1 MATTTE
7 ILALLVRADASGAI
21 REFQRLGL
29 VAEKDLRKLE
39 QSSDRVAASMIRTGA
54 AVATGGAVITRGMW
68 SAANSAA
75 QLADSIQASD
85 VIFGKN
91 LSGSIESFAKHAEQQ
106 LGMSRME
113 VQQTL
118 QSFATFGKD
127 AGLQGAGLLEFSKD
141 LTQVAADIA
150 SLKGVSNDAVMSAF
164 SSGLAGEIEP
174 LRRLGISLTDIKKRA
189 EAVRLGVRAAGDT
202 SPLTAEQQVLSTASL
217 IKQSPLAQDA
227 SGDFLRT
234 IGELP
239 NQMKIARAE
248 AANLKA
254 EIGEGAVPAFREMIG
269 AGRAVVGLFNDL
281 PDGAKAAT
289 GSFVALAGMGS
300 MVVGSLSAV
309 GGGLIKAQSGIAS
322 MVTKFKAGD
331 GGAKGLAS
339 TLGGMLNPA
348 VAAGTVAVVGGL
360 AAWEAWASA
369 NAEVE
374 ALVRSTAGE
383 ILNLA
388 DATDVFAT
396 YARVLNGLLS
406 DDTDVAAGFTAAGL
420 SIAEVVSAVQ
430 SAPGALDQFR
440 DEVDGVGGSMENLG
454 GWLDALG
461 MPTVGG
467 GFDGMRA
474 SAEKLPPALRQVI
487 NGIIDT
493 AEAGGMSVT
502 EMRALIDHLVD
513 LDDTATGS
521 AASMARHADQL
532 WKAVPASERTA
543 AAQELVNAAMDKTAG
558 IEAQNKAW
566 IELRTLYPEA
576 AAAAGFATT
585 SVAGLNTEVESST
598 GKLQASATALGQW
611 EAAALAGGAAASS
624 TAGEVASMAD
634 RMASAVQAQQALVK
648 PAMDLESAL
657 IRQARAEL
665 RLKELRDPFERQMK
679 LADALDN
686 VRDATEGVAEAT
698 DRRRQAQIELDH
710 IMKRSAVAN
719 SVPLIQEIAK
729 IADAQLGD
737 AKAGLT
743 AADMTFG
750 EGSTQSL
757 AAQQKIV
764 EAGGR
769 RDSSLDLL
777 DQALAESHQ
786 INAKAQSEAAREV
799 TSAGRD
805 IERASRERVRA
816 ERDYSDILKGTG
828 GAALDVRSAYLD
840 LITASQEV
848 ELAEAR
854 VAGARQ
860 DGIDSTGLLNAQ
872 LAQLGEKGILSKDAI
887 ADLQKWID
895 GLGTAAETAVERA
908 HPLLKLLLGADSAAK
923 TSNFVVGDLWNK
935 GGGASGKQSLGQG
948 LSRVPAATPP
958 VNTPMFMPGSR
969 YQIQYRSAGGFV
981 DDQPWAPRGTDTV
994 PAMLTPGEFVVNA
1007 EAASRFAPTLQA
1019 INTGGSVGTGT
1030 TVHQKITININ
1041 GAQSP
1046 TTTASQVGRVLQQQ
1060 TIAAGV
1066 N

>member
-7 ILALLVRADASGAI
+7 ILALLIRADASGAI
-21 REFQRLGL
+21 TEFQRLGM
-29 VAEKDLRKLE
+29 VAEKDMRKLE
-39 QSSDRVAASMIRTGA
+39 QSSDRIAAGMIRAGA
-54 AVATGGAVITRGMW
+54 VTATAGAVITRGMW
-68 SAANSAA
+68 SAADSAA

-85 VIFGKN
+85 VIFGKD
-91 LSGSIESFAKHAEQQ
+91 LSGSIESFAKHAEQY

-127 AGLQGAGLLEFSKD
+127 AGLTGAGLLEFSKD

-189 EAVRLGVRAAGDT
+189 EAVRLGIREAGDT
-202 SPLTAEQQVLSTASL
+202 SPLTGQQNVMATASL

-227 SGDFLRT
+227 SGDFMRT
-234 IGELP
+234 INELP

-281 PDGAKAAT
+281 PDGVKAAT

-300 MVVGSLSAV
+300 VVVGSLSAV

-348 VAAGTVAVVGGL
+348 VAAGTIAVVGGL

-374 ALVRSTAGE
+374 ALVRSTADE

-396 YARVLNGLLS
+396 YARVLNGILS

-420 SIAEVVSAVQ
+420 SIAEVVAAVQ
-430 SAPGALDQFR
+430 SAPGALDKFR

-454 GWLDALG
+454 GWLDAVG
-461 MPTVGG
+461 VNVGG

-474 SAEKLPPALRQVI
+474 SAEKLPPALRNVVT
-487 NGIIDT
+487 GIIDT

-513 LDDTATGS
+513 LDDTAVGS
-521 AASMARHADQL
+521 AASMSRHADQL
-532 WKAVPASERTA
+532 WRAVPASERTA
-543 AAQELVNAAMDKTAG
+543 QAQELVNKAMDETSG
-558 IEAQNKAW
+558 VEAQTAAW
-566 IELRTLYPEA
+566 IELRNLFPEA
-576 AAAAGFATT
+576 AAAAGLAAT
-585 SVAGLNTEVESST
+585 SVAGLNNEIEAST
-598 GKLQASATALGQW
+598 PKLQASAASLGQW
-611 EAAALAGGAAASS
+611 EAAALAGGAAASK
-624 TAGEVASMAD
+624 TAGDVASMAD

-657 IRQARAEL
+657 IRQARAQL
-665 RLKELRDPFERQMK
+665 RLNELRDPFERQMK
-679 LADALDN
+679 LADSLDK

-750 EGSTQSL
+750 EGSAQSF
-757 AAQQKIV
+757 AAQQKITD
-764 EAGGR
+764 AGGR
-769 RDSSLDLL
+769 RDKSLDLL

-799 TSAGRD
+799 VSAGRD
-805 IERASRERVRA
+805 IERANRERVRA
-816 ERDYSDILKGTG
+816 ERDYQSTLSATG
-828 GAALDVRSAYLD
+828 GEALDLRSAYLD

-854 VAGARQ
+854 VTGARQ
-860 DGIDSTGLLNAQ
+860 DGIDSTALLNDQ

-887 ADLQKWID
+887 ADLQTWINN
-895 GLGTAAETAVERA
+895 LGSAAETAVERA
-908 HPLLKLLLGADSAAK
+908 HPLLKLLLGADSAAN

-935 GGGASGKQSLGQG
+935 GGLPPTSASSN
-948 LSRVPAATPP
+948 RTAAAGRYQQ
-958 VNTPMFMPGSR
+958 PMFMPGSK
-969 YQIQYRSAGGFV
+969 YQIPYRAGGGWV
-981 DDQPWAPRGTDTV
+981 NEGPKGVDTV
-994 PAMLTPGEFVVNA
+994 PLWASPGEFVVNA
-1007 EAASRFAPTLQA
+1007 EAARRFAPTLQS
-1019 INTGGSVGTGT
+1019 INSGGGLGGGTGT
-1030 TVHQKITININ
+1030 TVHQTITINVN
-1041 GAQSP
+1041 GAQNP
-1046 TTTASQVGRVLQQQ
+1046 AATAHQVGRALKTQA
-1060 TIAAGV
+1060 IAAGV
-1066 N
+1066 D